1 MFVQTFLLT
10 SEQKQEVSEMSG
22 KIMLWILEGRS
33 TLYMA
38 QQLNLSIWEVEQNI
52 DETLYTYMKQVG
64 KRRFLRTL
72 FRK

>member
-1 MFVQTFLLT
+1 MFIRTATLNDRQRR
-10 SEQKQEVSEMSG
+10 EVSEMSG

-38 QQLNLSIWEVEQNI
+38 KQLNLSIWEVEQNI
-52 DETLYTYMKQVG
+52 DETLYVYMRQVG

>member
-1 MFVQTFLLT
+1 MFVRTFLLT
-10 SEQKQEVSEMSG
+10 TEQKRKVSEMSG
-22 KIMLWILEGRS
+22 KIMLWILEGKS

-38 QQLNLSIWEVEQNI
+38 RQLNLSIWEVEQNI
-52 DETLYTYMKQVG
+52 DETLYIYMKQVG

>member
-1 MFVQTFLLT
+1 MFIKTILLT
-10 SEQKQEVSEMSG
+10 PEQKRKVSEMSG

-38 QQLNLSIWEVEQNI
+38 EQLNLSIWEVEANI
-52 DETLYTYMKQVG
+52 DETLYTYMRQVG

>member
-1 MFVQTFLLT
+1 MFVRTFLLT
-10 SEQKQEVSEMSG
+10 TEQKQEVSEMSG

>member
-1 MFVQTFLLT
+1 MFIRTAALND
-10 SEQKQEVSEMSG
+10 KQRREVSEMTG

-38 QQLNLSIWEVEQNI
+38 QQLNLDLWEVEQNI
-52 DETLYTYMKQVG
+52 DEILYTYMKWFG